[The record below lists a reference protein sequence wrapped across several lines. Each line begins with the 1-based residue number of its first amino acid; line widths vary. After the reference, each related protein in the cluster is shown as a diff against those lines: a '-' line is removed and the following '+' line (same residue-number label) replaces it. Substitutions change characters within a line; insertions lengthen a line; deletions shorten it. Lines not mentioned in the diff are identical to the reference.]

1 MYGRFERAQLTGVK
15 YVTLVATMVGLSV
28 GFAEGPRKVRER
40 IPGPGAVTLG
50 TFMHI
55 TCVFE
60 ILCPGN
66 IREVVFKMCV
76 VPCGGGLI

>member
-1 MYGRFERAQLTGVK
+1 MFHSEWKALGISVHAGMRAESPWWL
-15 YVTLVATMVGLSV
+15 
-28 GFAEGPRKVRER
+28 RKVNVK